1 MQIIA
6 RKQYLDALS
15 VLKDKNL
22 IKVATGVRRC
32 GKSTLMTQFQ
42 DLLRKENGK
51 VSILAINMDMP
62 EFRFLAEKSLPTLP
76 TLPTGQAGGQAGG
89 KAGGQAG
96 WKAVYD
102 YIIKHLKKNV
112 TNYVFIDEVQNVPE
126 FEKLL
131 EGLYVHPN
139 IDLYVTGSNAFL
151 LSSELATLLTGRAYE
166 INVLPFS
173 FAEYLEFTGKT
184 TNPDRAFAEY
194 VRTGGFPEAARLSA
208 EGNNFANEYLQSVF
222 KNIYD
227 NDISKRHTIYAEESY
242 QEVVNFL
249 IDSVGA
255 SVSAGNIAKVL
266 TSNKKKIDN
275 KTVSK
280 YIDTLVEAYLFYKV
294 SRYDIKGKQHLA
306 TQEKYYLVDL
316 GFRNA
321 LLGKELAS
329 DAGHLL
335 ENIIYLELK
344 RRNNQVWIGKTN
356 NLEVDFVVRNNEG
369 FTQYIQVAQTVQN
382 ATTLERE
389 LAPFDSIADHHEKL
403 LITMDYDTGTYN
415 GIKKINA
422 LDWLTKTEK

>member
-1 MQIIA
+1 MKIIT
-6 RKQYLDALS
+6 RKRYLETLS

-32 GKSTLMTQFQ
+32 GKSTLMMQFQ
-42 DLLRKENGK
+42 DLLRKDNNEIP
-51 VSILAINMDMP
+51 ILAINMDMP
-62 EFRFLAEKSLPTLP
+62 DYRFLAEKN
-76 TLPTGQAGGQAGG
+76 
-89 KAGGQAG
+89 
-96 WKAVYD
+96 WKEIYD
-102 YIIKHLKKNV
+102 YIIKHLKLN
-112 TNYVFIDEVQNVPE
+112 TMNYVFIDEVQNVPE

-166 INVLPFS
+166 INILPFS
-173 FAEYLEFTGKT
+173 FSEYLEFTGKY
-184 TNPDRAFAEY
+184 TNLDRAFAEY
-194 VRTGGFPEAARLSA
+194 VSVGGFPEAVSLSA
-208 EGNNFANEYLQSVF
+208 EGSHFANKYLQMVF
-222 KNIYD
+222 KNIYN
-227 NDISKRHTIYAEESY
+227 NDISKRYTIYAEESY

-249 IDSVGA
+249 IDSVG
-255 SVSAGNIAKVL
+255 STVSAGNIAKVL
-266 TSNKKKIDN
+266 TANKKKIDN

-294 SRYDIKGKQHLA
+294 NRYDIKRKQHLA

-321 LLGKELAS
+321 LLGKVLAS

-344 RRNNQVWIGKTN
+344 RRNNQVWIGKTK
-356 NLEVDFVVRNNEG
+356 NLEVDFVVRNNKG
-369 FTQYIQVAQTVQN
+369 YTQYIQVAQTVQN
-382 ATTLERE
+382 TTALERE
-389 LAPFDSIADHHEKL
+389 LAPFYNISDHHEKI
-403 LITMDYDTGTYN
+403 LITMDYDTGTYD

-422 LDWLTKTEK
+422 LDWLTKD

>member
-1 MQIIA
+1 MKTIV
-6 RKQYLDALS
+6 RKRYLDKLS
-15 VLKDKNL
+15 VLKDKNF

-32 GKSTLMTQFQ
+32 GKSTLMIQFQ
-42 DLLRKENGK
+42 DLLRNENAN

-62 EFRFLAEKSLPTLP
+62 EFRFLAEKN
-76 TLPTGQAGGQAGG
+76 
-89 KAGGQAG
+89 
-96 WKAVYD
+96 WKEIYD
-102 YIIKHLKKNV
+102 YILENLNPKE

-151 LSSELATLLTGRAYE
+151 LSSELATLLTGRAFE

-173 FAEYLEFTGKT
+173 FAEYLEFTEKH

-194 VRTGGFPEAARLSA
+194 IQTGGFPEAVRLSA
-208 EGNNFANEYLQSVF
+208 EGNFFATEYLQTVF
-222 KNIYD
+222 RNIYE
-227 NDISKRHTIYAEESY
+227 NDISVRHTIYGEDSY

-249 IDSVGA
+249 IDSVG
-255 SVSAGNIAKVL
+255 STVSAGNIAKVL
-266 TSNKKKIDN
+266 TANKKKIDN

-280 YIDTLVEAYLFYKV
+280 YIDTLVESYLFYKV
-294 SRYDIKGKQHLA
+294 NRYDVKGKQHLA

-321 LLGKELAS
+321 ILGKELAS

-335 ENIIYLELK
+335 ENIVYLELI
-344 RRNNQVWIGKTN
+344 RRNYQVWIGKVN
-356 NLEVDFVVRNNEG
+356 NLEVDFVVRNNDG
-369 FTQYIQVAQTVQN
+369 FTQYIQVSQTVQDKV
-382 ATTLERE
+382 TLERE
-389 LAPFDSIADHHEKL
+389 LTPLNTIPDHFEKL

-422 LDWLTKTEK
+422 IDWLLNK

>member
-1 MQIIA
+1 M
-6 RKQYLDALS
+6 
-15 VLKDKNL
+15 N
-22 IKVATGVRRC
+22 
-32 GKSTLMTQFQ
+32 
-42 DLLRKENGK
+42 
-51 VSILAINMDMP
+51 MP
-62 EFRFLAEKSLPTLP
+62 EFRILAEKN
-76 TLPTGQAGGQAGG
+76 
-89 KAGGQAG
+89 
-96 WKAVYD
+96 WKEIYD
-102 YIIKHLKKNV
+102 YIVKNLKKNA
-112 TNYVFIDEVQNVPE
+112 TNYVFIDEVQNIPE
-126 FEKLL
+126 FEKML
-131 EGLYVHPN
+131 EGLNVHPN

-173 FAEYLEFTGKT
+173 FTEYLEFKGNA

-194 VRTGGFPEAARLSA
+194 VHTGGFPEAVRLSA
-208 EGNNFANEYLQSVF
+208 DGNHFANEYLQTVF

-227 NDISKRHTIYAEESY
+227 NDISIRHTIYAEKSY

-249 IDSVGA
+249 IDSVG
-255 SVSAGNIAKVL
+255 SRVSAGNIAKVL
-266 TSNKKKIDN
+266 TTNKKKIDN

-280 YIDTLVEAYLFYKV
+280 YIDTLVEAFLFYKV
-294 SRYDIKGKQHLA
+294 NRYDIKGKQHLA

-344 RRNNQVWIGKTN
+344 RRNNQVWIGKSN

-369 FTQYIQVAQTVQN
+369 LTQYIQVSQTVQD
-382 ATTLERE
+382 AKTLERE
-389 LAPFDSIADHHEKL
+389 LAPFNSIADHHEKL

-422 LDWLTKTEK
+422 IDWLTKA

>member
-1 MQIIA
+1 MKIIT
-6 RKQYLDALS
+6 RKRYLETLS

-32 GKSTLMTQFQ
+32 GKSTLMMQFQ
-42 DLLRKENGK
+42 DLLRKDNNEIP
-51 VSILAINMDMP
+51 ILAINMDMP
-62 EFRFLAEKSLPTLP
+62 DYRFLAEKN
-76 TLPTGQAGGQAGG
+76 
-89 KAGGQAG
+89 
-96 WKAVYD
+96 WKEIYD
-102 YIIKHLKKNV
+102 YIIKHLKLN
-112 TNYVFIDEVQNVPE
+112 TMNYVFIDEVQNVPE

-166 INVLPFS
+166 INILPFS
-173 FAEYLEFTGKT
+173 FSEYLEFTGKY
-184 TNPDRAFAEY
+184 TNLDRAFAEY
-194 VRTGGFPEAARLSA
+194 VSVGGFPEAVSLSA
-208 EGNNFANEYLQSVF
+208 EGSHFANKYLQMVF
-222 KNIYD
+222 KNIYN
-227 NDISKRHTIYAEESY
+227 NDISKRYTIYAEESY

-249 IDSVGA
+249 IDSVG
-255 SVSAGNIAKVL
+255 STVSAGNIAKVL
-266 TSNKKKIDN
+266 TANKKKIDN

-294 SRYDIKGKQHLA
+294 NRYDIKGKQHLA

-344 RRNNQVWIGKTN
+344 RRNNQVWIGKTK
-356 NLEVDFVVRNNEG
+356 NLEVDFVVRNNKG
-369 FTQYIQVAQTVQN
+369 YTQYIQVAQTVQN
-382 ATTLERE
+382 TTALERE
-389 LAPFDSIADHHEKL
+389 LAPFYNISDHHEKI
-403 LITMDYDTGTYN
+403 LITMDYDTGTYD

-422 LDWLTKTEK
+422 LDWLTKD

>member
-1 MQIIA
+1 MKTIA
-6 RKQYLDALS
+6 RKRYLEALS

-32 GKSTLMTQFQ
+32 GKSTLMAQFQ
-42 DLLRKENGK
+42 DLLRKDNSK
-51 VSILAINMDMP
+51 VPILAINMDMP
-62 EFRFLAEKSLPTLP
+62 DFRFLAEKN
-76 TLPTGQAGGQAGG
+76 
-89 KAGGQAG
+89 
-96 WKAVYD
+96 WKEIYD
-102 YIIKHLKKNV
+102 YIIKHLKKNA

-173 FAEYLEFTGKT
+173 FAEYLEFTGKD

-194 VRTGGFPEAARLSA
+194 VSTGGFPEAVRLSA
-208 EGNNFANEYLQSVF
+208 EGNNFANEYLQMVF

-227 NDISKRHTIYAEESY
+227 NDISKRYTIYAEESW
-242 QEVVNFL
+242 QVVVNFL
-249 IDSVGA
+249 IDSVGS

-266 TSNKKKIDN
+266 TASKKKIDN

-280 YIDTLVEAYLFYKV
+280 YIDTLVETYLFYKV
-294 SRYDIKGKQHLA
+294 NRYDIKGKQHLA
-306 TQEKYYLVDL
+306 TLEKYYLVDL

-321 LLGKELAS
+321 ILGKELAS

-369 FTQYIQVAQTVQN
+369 YTQYIQVAQTVQN

-389 LAPFDSIADHHEKL
+389 LAPFDRIADHHEKL

-415 GIKKINA
+415 GIKKLNA

>member
-1 MQIIA
+1 MKTIS
-6 RKQYLDALS
+6 RRRYLETLS

-32 GKSTLMTQFQ
+32 GKSTLMSQFQ
-42 DLLRKENGK
+42 DLLRKENSK
-51 VSILAINMDMP
+51 VSILAINMDLP
-62 EFRFLAEKSLPTLP
+62 DFRFLAEKN
-76 TLPTGQAGGQAGG
+76 
-89 KAGGQAG
+89 
-96 WKAVYD
+96 WKEIYD
-102 YIIKHLKKNV
+102 YILKHLKKQT

-151 LSSELATLLTGRAYE
+151 LSGELATLLTGRAYE

-173 FAEYLEFTGKT
+173 FAEYLEFTGNDA
-184 TNPDRAFAEY
+184 NPDRAFAEY
-194 VRTGGFPEAARLSA
+194 LRTGGFPEAVRLSA
-208 EGNNFANEYLQSVF
+208 DGHHFANEYLQMVF

-227 NDISKRHTIYAEESY
+227 NDISRRFTIYSKESW

-249 IDSVGA
+249 IDSVGS

-266 TSNKKKIDN
+266 TANKKKIDN

-280 YIDTLVEAYLFYKV
+280 YINTLVEAYLFYKV
-294 SRYDIKGKQHLA
+294 NRFDIKGKQHLA
-306 TQEKYYLVDL
+306 TLEKYYLVDL

-321 LLGKELAS
+321 ILGKELAS

-356 NLEVDFVVRNNEG
+356 QLEVDFVVRNNKG
-369 FTQYIQVAQTVQN
+369 YTQYIQVAQTVQN
-382 ATTLERE
+382 TTTLARE
-389 LAPFDSIADHHEKL
+389 LAPFDRIADHHEKL

-415 GIKKINA
+415 GIKKLNA
-422 LDWLTKTEK
+422 LDWLTMTEK

>member
-1 MQIIA
+1 MKIIE
-6 RKQYLDALS
+6 RKRYLDTLS

-42 DLLRKENGK
+42 ELLRNENNK

-62 EFRFLAEKSLPTLP
+62 EFRFLSEKN
-76 TLPTGQAGGQAGG
+76 
-89 KAGGQAG
+89 
-96 WKAVYD
+96 WKEIYH
-102 YIIKHLKKNV
+102 YILKNIKLNSN
-112 TNYVFIDEVQNVPE
+112 NYVFIDEVQNVPE

-139 IDLYVTGSNAFL
+139 IDLYITGSNAFL

-173 FAEYLEFTGKT
+173 FSEYLEFTGNT
-184 TNPDRAFAEY
+184 TNPDRTFAEY
-194 VRTGGFPEAARLSA
+194 LRTGGFPEAVRLSA
-208 EGNNFANEYLQSVF
+208 EGNHFANEYLRMVF
-222 KNIYD
+222 KNIYE
-227 NDISKRHTIYAEESY
+227 NDISNRYTIYSEDSY
-242 QEVVNFL
+242 QEVVHFL
-249 IDSVGA
+249 IDSVG
-255 SVSAGNIAKVL
+255 SRVSAGSIAKVL
-266 TSNKKKIDN
+266 TTNKKKIDN

-294 SRYDIKGKQHLA
+294 NRYDIKGKQHLA
-306 TQEKYYLVDL
+306 TLEKYYLVDL
-316 GFRNA
+316 GLRNA
-321 LLGKELAS
+321 LIGKELAS

-335 ENIIYLELK
+335 ENIIFLELK

-369 FTQYIQVAQTVQN
+369 FTQYIQVAQTVQS

-389 LAPFDSIADHHEKL
+389 LAAFNSISDHNEKI

-422 LDWLTKTEK
+422 IDWLTKPEKLCRPNKSNIILPLH

>member
-1 MQIIA
+1 MKTII
-6 RKQYLDALS
+6 RKNYLNTLS

-32 GKSTLMTQFQ
+32 GKSTLMMQFQ
-42 DLLRKENGK
+42 DLLRAENPN
-51 VSILAINMDMP
+51 VSVLAINMDMP
-62 EFRFLAEKSLPTLP
+62 EFRILAEKN
-76 TLPTGQAGGQAGG
+76 
-89 KAGGQAG
+89 
-96 WKAVYD
+96 WKQIYD
-102 YIIKHLKKNV
+102 YIIQHIKKNE

-173 FAEYLEFTGKT
+173 FADYLEFTEKT
-184 TNPDRAFAEY
+184 ANPDRAFAEY
-194 VRTGGFPEAARLSA
+194 VRTGGFPEAVRLSQA
-208 EGNNFANEYLQSVF
+208 GNNFANEYLQTVF
-222 KNIYD
+222 KNIYE

-242 QEVVNFL
+242 QEVVDFL
-249 IDSVGA
+249 IDSVG
-255 SVSAGNIAKVL
+255 SNVSAGNIAKVL
-266 TSNKKKIDN
+266 SANKKKIDN

-280 YIDTLVEAYLFYKV
+280 YINTLVEAYLFYKV
-294 SRYDIKGKQHLA
+294 NRYDIKGKQHLA

-321 LLGKELAS
+321 LLGKELVS

-335 ENIIYLELK
+335 ENVIYLELK
-344 RRNNQVWIGKTN
+344 RRNHQIWIGKTD

-369 FTQYIQVAQTVQN
+369 YTQYIQVSQTVQN
-382 ATTLERE
+382 AITLARE
-389 LAPFDSIADHHEKL
+389 LAPFDKIPDHNEKI
-403 LITMDYDTGTYN
+403 LITMDYETGTHN
-415 GIKKINA
+415 GIKQINA
-422 LDWLTKTEK
+422 IDWLLNP

>member
-1 MQIIA
+1 MQAIL
-6 RKQYLDALS
+6 RKRYLNRLS

-32 GKSTLMTQFQ
+32 GKSTLMKQFQ
-42 DLLRKENGK
+42 DLLRKENRE

-62 EFRFLAEKSLPTLP
+62 EFRFIGEKN
-76 TLPTGQAGGQAGG
+76 
-89 KAGGQAG
+89 
-96 WKAVYD
+96 WKELYN

-112 TNYVFIDEVQNVPE
+112 TNYVFIDEVQNVHE

-131 EGLYVHPN
+131 EGLYVHPD

-184 TNPDRAFAEY
+184 TNPDRAFADY
-194 VRTGGFPEAARLSA
+194 VRTGGFPEAVRLSSD
-208 EGNNFANEYLQSVF
+208 GINFANDYLQMVF
-222 KNIYD
+222 KNIFE
-227 NDISKRHTIYAEESY
+227 NDISKRYTVYAEESY
-242 QEVVNFL
+242 QEVVNYL
-249 IDSVGA
+249 IDSVG
-255 SVSAGNIAKVL
+255 SIVSAGNIAKVL
-266 TSNKKKIDN
+266 SANKRKIDN
-275 KTVSK
+275 KTVTR
-280 YIDTLVEAYLFYKV
+280 YIDSLVEAYLFYKV
-294 SRYDIKGKQHLA
+294 NRYDIKGKQHLA
-306 TQEKYYLVDL
+306 TLEKYYLVDL
-316 GFRNA
+316 GFRSA
-321 LLGKELAS
+321 LLGKELSS

-335 ENIIYLELK
+335 ENVIYLELK
-344 RRNNQVWIGKTN
+344 RRNYQIWIGKAN
-356 NLEVDFVVRNNEG
+356 RLEVDFVVRDNEG

-382 ATTLERE
+382 TTTLERE

-422 LDWLTKTEK
+422 LDWLTIPQQ

>member
-1 MQIIA
+1 MQVITRTA
-6 RKQYLDALS
+6 YLDTLG
-15 VLKDKNL
+15 VLKGKNL

-32 GKSTLMTQFQ
+32 GKSTLMAQFQ
-42 DLLRKENGK
+42 DLLRKENSD
-51 VSILAINMDMP
+51 VSILAINVDIP
-62 EFRFLAEKSLPTLP
+62 EFRFLAEKN
-76 TLPTGQAGGQAGG
+76 
-89 KAGGQAG
+89 
-96 WKAVYD
+96 WKEIYD

-112 TNYVFIDEVQNVPE
+112 TNYVFIDEVQNVFE

-173 FAEYLEFTGKT
+173 FSEYLEFTGKT
-184 TNPDRAFAEY
+184 ANPDRAFAEY
-194 VRTGGFPEAARLSA
+194 VQTGGFPEAVRLSA
-208 EGNNFANEYLQSVF
+208 NGNHFANEYLQTVF
-222 KNIYD
+222 KNIYE
-227 NDISKRHTIYAEESY
+227 NDISKRYTIYAEESY

-249 IDSVGA
+249 IDSVGS
-255 SVSAGNIAKVL
+255 SVSAGNISKVL
-266 TSNKKKIDN
+266 TANKKKIDN

-280 YIDTLVEAYLFYKV
+280 YINTLVEAYLFYKV
-294 SRYDIKGKQHLA
+294 NRYDIKGKQHLA

-356 NLEVDFVVRNNEG
+356 KLEVDFVVRNNKG

-382 ATTLERE
+382 ARTLERE
-389 LAPFDSIADHHEKL
+389 LAPFGSIADHHEKL
-403 LITMDYDTGTYN
+403 VITMDYDTGTYN

-422 LDWLTKTEK
+422 IDWLINT

>member
-1 MQIIA
+1 MQAII
-6 RKQYLDALS
+6 RKRYLETLG

-32 GKSTLMTQFQ
+32 GKSTLMVQFQ
-42 DLLRKENGK
+42 DLLRKENPS

-62 EFRFLAEKSLPTLP
+62 EFRLLAEKN
-76 TLPTGQAGGQAGG
+76 
-89 KAGGQAG
+89 
-96 WKAVYD
+96 WKEIYD
-102 YIIKHLKKNV
+102 YILKHLKKNV
-112 TNYVFIDEVQNVPE
+112 ANYVFIDEVQNVAE

-131 EGLYVHPN
+131 EGLYVQPN
-139 IDLYVTGSNAFL
+139 LDLYVTGSNAFL

-173 FAEYLEFTGKT
+173 FAEYLAFTGKT

-194 VRTGGFPEAARLSA
+194 LKTGGFPEAIRLSMD
-208 EGNNFANEYLQSVF
+208 GNHFANEYLGTVF

-227 NDISKRHTIYAEESY
+227 NDISKRHTIYSEESY
-242 QEVVNFL
+242 QEVVSFL
-249 IDSVGA
+249 IDSVG
-255 SVSAGNIAKVL
+255 SNVSAGNISKVL
-266 TSNKKKIDN
+266 TANKKKIDN

-294 SRYDIKGKQHLA
+294 NRYDIKGKQYLA

-344 RRNNQVWIGKTN
+344 RRKNQVWIGKTN
-356 NLEVDFVVRNNEG
+356 NLEVDFVVRNNHG

-382 ATTLERE
+382 TTTLERE
-389 LAPFDSIADHHEKL
+389 LAPFNKISDHHEKL

-422 LDWLTKTEK
+422 IDWLLSVENEG